1 MNVWHEI
8 QQEDIAAGTFWVYIT
23 LQKGSNKKYKF
34 DSDTGCLRLDEM
46 LYSASC
52 HPVNGGI
59 IPKMLNRLNK
69 PLEALVVCQEP
80 LDLYTLVE
88 CSPVGIIQIMKNGR
102 IEEKIIALPIVGNI
116 AGIGFVDSKAALE
129 AVYEEIQYFYN
140 TCNRTEES
148 ESWTNEEISGI
159 KAVDMIDMA
168 IVNYKSQ
175 YME

>member
-23 LQKGSNKKYKF
+23 LQKGSNKKYIF

-59 IPKMLNRLNK
+59 IPKTLNRLNK

-116 AGIGFVDSKAALE
+116 AGIGFVDSKVALE
-129 AVYEEIQYFYN
+129 AVFEEIQYFYN
-140 TCNRTEES
+140 TCNGTEES
-148 ESWTNEEISGI
+148 ESWTNGEISGI